1 MEWRE
6 TFDMTTIPDEVF
18 FSELGRRRSNMRQT
32 FGHGPGRVPIAD
44 RCACGLMSRTRAEK
58 RNHKCVA
65 PKRTRKK
72 AA

>member
-6 TFDMTTIPDEVF
+6 SFDMTTIPDEVF

-32 FGHGPGRVPIAD
+32 FGHGNGRPLVED
-44 RCACGLMSRTRAEK
+44 RCPCGLMTRTRAEK
-58 RNHKCVA
+58 RKHKCVA